1 MTKSTLTAAFWDYD
15 RTRRMIDGRVGLTD
29 YDLQV
34 EVSTPEHT
42 FARSAAAE
50 FDVSELSLSNSVS
63 RMSRKA
69 LPYTL
74 IPVFLSRAFR
84 HSMIYVR
91 HDRSIAIPSDLRGK
105 RVGIQEYDMTAAVVV
120 RGFLRD
126 QFGVLPEDIR
136 WLVGEENGGAMPD
149 FAGMPPAGVSIEIL
163 PPGMSLEDRM
173 IDGQLDAIVVLRPS
187 ARLNAA
193 ASISGRLF
201 ESFSQV
207 ERQWY
212 EKSRH
217 FPIMHVVGV
226 RSSLVERDPDLP
238 LKLYDAFLEAKR
250 LAIEELEI
258 LQSPKVTVP
267 WPHEAVADAKALMGT
282 DYWPYGIRRNRHTL
296 EAQLGWSWLDGL
308 QARRITID
316 ELFHKSLAES

>member
-1 MTKSTLTAAFWDYD
+1 
-15 RTRRMIDGRVGLTD
+15 
-29 YDLQV
+29 
-34 EVSTPEHT
+34 
-42 FARSAAAE
+42 
-50 FDVSELSLSNSVS
+50 
-63 RMSRKA
+63 
-69 LPYTL
+69 
-74 IPVFLSRAFR
+74 
-84 HSMIYVR
+84 
-91 HDRSIAIPSDLRGK
+91 
-105 RVGIQEYDMTAAVVV
+105 MTAAVVV

-126 QFGVLPEDIR
+126 EFGVLPEDIR

-149 FAGMPPAGVSIEIL
+149 FAGVPPAGVSIEIL
-163 PPGMSLEDRM
+163 PPGTSLEDRM

-201 ESFSQV
+201 ERFSQI

-258 LQSPKVTVP
+258 LQSAKVTVP

-296 EAQLGWSWLDGL
+296 EAQLEWSWLDGL
-308 QARRITID
+308 QARRITVD